1 VSTLDPIARSAIEAL
16 GLGSVGGNRLLAAL
30 PPADFSL
37 LAAHFSE
44 TSLDP
49 GTVLIEPGQP
59 IKRVY
64 FPHDG
69 LIGMLGVLPDGHA
82 ILTATVGRE
91 GVIAPSA
98 GLGADI
104 AWSRAVVE
112 LPTRAAHISASRLT
126 EVAAQNRAVRQM
138 LVRATDALL
147 GQLQHTLVCN
157 TVHSVRQRLA
167 RVLLHARDSLQD
179 NTVPFTQ
186 EFLAGILGVQRTTVT
201 AMSRM
206 LHEQHILK
214 VRRGRI
220 YILDRAALEREAC
233 ECYGSIRRLA
243 TQASAPQRLPQ
254 PMAALRR

>member
-30 PPADFSL
+30 PPADFNL
-37 LAAHFSE
+37 LAAHFTE
-44 TSLDP
+44 TSLDR
-49 GTVLIEPGQP
+49 GTVLMEPGQP
-59 IKRVY
+59 VRRVY

-69 LIGMLGVLPDGHA
+69 LIALLGVLPDGHA
-82 ILTATVGRE
+82 ILTATVGRD
-91 GVIAPSA
+91 GVIAASA
-98 GLGADI
+98 GLGAET

-112 LPTRAAHISASRLT
+112 LPTRASHIAASRLT
-126 EVAAQNRAVRQM
+126 EVAVQSRAVRQI

-157 TVHSVRQRLA
+157 TVHTVRQRLC
-167 RVLLHARDSLQD
+167 RVLLQARDSLQD

-201 AMSRM
+201 AMSRI
-206 LHEQHILK
+206 LHEQGIVK

-243 TQASAPQRLPQ
+243 TQASAPLQ
-254 PMAALRR
+254 PATSLRR